1 MMYCKS
7 TASLPCEALSE
18 EIKFWCSRKPISSG
32 AMEKEFYAAAA
43 QLVDAHIVAQ
53 AQQVASSNAAPA
65 RRLVESKKLPEAGWR
80 EEDIEAL
87 LRNCAA
93 MDSNNFGN
101 NVGVGEREA
110 RVISPLVRR
119 RHFGLAH
126 GVGRSGDIAAVQPK
140 AAGSSLLAKLSNH
153 LALDALKEAG
163 NTEFKA
169 ALVLPCATVLSLTL
183 CLLSVRNRPGNAA
196 KKKVLWCRI
205 DQKSCFKGI
214 LLAGLE
220 PVVVSPTRDR
230 GVGSPPDH
238 ARLFKKKKAKGAD
251 APPPP
256 PPPSGLGDEL
266 LTDLPALEARLD
278 ALGDDVLA
286 VVTTT
291 SCFAPRA
298 PDDVAAVARLCAARE
313 VAHVVNNA
321 YGVQCARSSA
331 TLSRAC
337 RVGRVD
343 LVVQSTDKNF
353 LVPVGGAVVASPD
366 AAMVA
371 EVGRGYPGRA
381 SATPSQDLLVT
392 LLGLGRRGWRDLLDG
407 REALLDAFGAKLRA
421 LAAKHGE
428 RVLETPHNRI
438 SFGVTLERLAAAA
451 AELQRAEGADDA
463 AAARRLANDKV
474 TKFGSMLFT
483 RCVSGTRVVA
493 PGKTQ
498 VIGPETFRGFGA
510 SADDYPAPYF
520 TVAVALG
527 VAPEE
532 LDDFLGRLD
541 KTFLHFHKQIGKGMQ
556 TARQDAA
563 APTCA

>member
-1 MMYCKS
+1 M
-7 TASLPCEALSE
+7 SLQSW
-18 EIKFWCSRKPISSG
+18 KFRTL
-32 AMEKEFYAAAA
+32 F
-43 QLVDAHIVAQ
+43 
-53 AQQVASSNAAPA
+53 
-65 RRLVESKKLPEAGWR
+65 LPR
-80 EEDIEAL
+80 
-87 LRNCAA
+87 
-93 MDSNNFGN
+93 
-101 NVGVGEREA
+101 
-110 RVISPLVRR
+110 
-119 RHFGLAH
+119 
-126 GVGRSGDIAAVQPK
+126 
-140 AAGSSLLAKLSNH
+140 
-153 LALDALKEAG
+153 
-163 NTEFKA
+163 
-169 ALVLPCATVLSLTL
+169 
-183 CLLSVRNRPGNAA
+183 
-196 KKKVLWCRI
+196 
-205 DQKSCFKGI
+205 
-214 LLAGLE
+214 
-220 PVVVSPTRDR
+220 
-230 GVGSPPDH
+230 
-238 ARLFKKKKAKGAD
+238 
-251 APPPP
+251 
-256 PPPSGLGDEL
+256 
-266 LTDLPALEARLD
+266 
-278 ALGDDVLA
+278 
-286 VVTTT
+286 
-291 SCFAPRA
+291 RA

-510 SADDYPAPYF
+510 SADDYPVPYF

>member
-1 MMYCKS
+1 
-7 TASLPCEALSE
+7 
-18 EIKFWCSRKPISSG
+18 
-32 AMEKEFYAAAA
+32 MEKEFYAAAA

-153 LALDALKEAG
+153 LALDALREAG
-163 NTEFKA
+163 NTEFTA
-169 ALVLPCATVLSLTL
+169 ALVLPCATGLSLAL

-238 ARLFKKKKAKGAD
+238 ARLLKKKKAKGAD

-291 SCFAPRA
+291 SCFAPRAPGQEKGDSTRA

-392 LLGLGRRGWRDLLDG
+392 LLGLGRRGWRGLLDG

-451 AELQRAEGADDA
+451 AELQRA
-463 AAARRLANDKV
+463 RR
-474 TKFGSMLFT
+474 
-483 RCVSGTRVVA
+483 
-493 PGKTQ
+493 
-498 VIGPETFRGFGA
+498 
-510 SADDYPAPYF
+510 
-520 TVAVALG
+520 
-527 VAPEE
+527 
-532 LDDFLGRLD
+532 
-541 KTFLHFHKQIGKGMQ
+541 
-556 TARQDAA
+556 
-563 APTCA
+563 

>member
-1 MMYCKS
+1 
-7 TASLPCEALSE
+7 
-18 EIKFWCSRKPISSG
+18 
-32 AMEKEFYAAAA
+32 MEKEFYAAAA

-153 LALDALKEAG
+153 LALDALREAG
-163 NTEFKA
+163 NTEFEA
-169 ALVLPCATVLSLTL
+169 ALVLPCATGLSLAL

-238 ARLFKKKKAKGAD
+238 ARLLKKKKAKGAD

-298 PDDVAAVARLCAARE
+298 PGQETSDSSSLQHERADDVAAVARLCAARE

-331 TLSRAC
+331 TLSRARA
-337 RVGRVD
+337 RVGRCVD

-366 AAMVA
+366 AALVA

-381 SATPSQDLLVT
+381 SATPSQDLL
-392 LLGLGRRGWRDLLDG
+392 RR
-407 REALLDAFGAKLRA
+407 
-421 LAAKHGE
+421 
-428 RVLETPHNRI
+428 
-438 SFGVTLERLAAAA
+438 
-451 AELQRAEGADDA
+451 ELQRARRALDDA
-463 AAARRLANDKV
+463 AARARLANDKV

-498 VIGPETFRGFGA
+498 VIGPEAFSGFGR
-510 SADDYPAPYF
+510 
-520 TVAVALG
+520 VR
-527 VAPEE
+527 
-532 LDDFLGRLD
+532 GRLP
-541 KTFLHFHKQIGKGMQ
+541 H
-556 TARQDAA
+556 RQGHADRAADAA